1 MRMMNQNRFL
11 LRKVT
16 VRSLNVDCSE
26 SGYCKD
32 LAAHLNITVEVGVSA
47 FNVAAVM
54 VREDS
59 WILLPSLIEPLV
71 IVYPL
76 TFSTGLPSSSF
87 HNTETALDTSPIL
100 QKNV

>member
-1 MRMMNQNRFL
+1 MRMMNRNKFL

-32 LAAHLNITVEVGVSA
+32 LAAHLNITVEVGVNA

-59 WILLPSLIEPLV
+59 WILLPSLIEP
-71 IVYPL
+71 
-76 TFSTGLPSSSF
+76 
-87 HNTETALDTSPIL
+87 
-100 QKNV
+100 